1 MINGLFS
8 ISAFSYDSLAL
19 YVLCMGNIES
29 QSIRELLSGWVFAG
43 ASLAPRV
50 LCCVWLK
57 LKILWLASLV
67 VVFALLTAPI
77 DRPGICNFLFFVV
90 TVDQFSV
97 AVACEPSE
105 RRVFSVG
112 AAPNTSLNVGT
123 AVDIG
128 NSFGSVNLAAL
139 ARSVSFTLAGHSAD
153 HDVCS
158 PLR

>member
-1 MINGLFS
+1 
-8 ISAFSYDSLAL
+8 
-19 YVLCMGNIES
+19 VKS
-29 QSIRELLSGWVFAG
+29 QSIRELLSGWVLAG

-50 LCCVWLK
+50 LCYVWLK

-77 DRPGICNFLFFVV
+77 GRPDVCSFLFFIV

-97 AVACEPSE
+97 ACESPE
-105 RRVFSVG
+105 RRVFSAG
-112 AAPNTSLNVGT
+112 TAPNTSLNVGT
-123 AVDIG
+123 AVDIR

-139 ARSVSFTLAGHSAD
+139 ARSVSFALAGHSVD

-158 PLR
+158 SP